1 MKILNG
7 MRFNAKLPLFI
18 TGLSLCLA
26 ATITVAAGYLSSRS
40 YKEFYEEKM
49 DAILVAKRYEM
60 ESYLRDIEADLRYH
74 ASNAYVAEA
83 VEAFTQSWKA
93 LGGDAEK
100 TLQRLYI
107 TENPHPEGDKH
118 LLTAASSGSDYDAAH
133 NRFHPTFRN
142 LMEDRGYYDVFLF
155 DLEGN
160 LIYSVFKEL
169 DYATNM
175 NTGQWK
181 DTDLANAFRAAM
193 KLQARDV
200 AFFDFRPYGPSYDA
214 PASFM
219 SSPIYSDAGSRIG
232 VLVYQM
238 PIDRLNALMQSRA
251 GMGDTG
257 EMMIVGEDF
266 TARTDS
272 IFTEGSDIL
281 KTRVH
286 NEVVRAALSGKSTSG
301 ILETHRG
308 TTQVVTARQMN
319 FKGVPY
325 ALVGLM
331 DVDEVN
337 QPVNTLLMSIII
349 GSLIVLAVISVAGFL
364 FARSITKPLS
374 NLTANMRRLAD
385 NDLSIEIAKAE
396 RQDEIGDMTRAMEVF
411 KENALARR
419 DAGEREKEAIIAHEE
434 RQKRIDARIEAFRND
449 IALITTELTQSSGT
463 MTDTSSLLS
472 QMATD
477 ANERASNA
485 SRASEEASTNVQT
498 VASAAE
504 ELTSSIGEINRQI
517 TQAVNVIDKTSEV
530 TANASGK
537 VVNLDQ
543 AANKIGE
550 VVTLIQDIAEQ
561 TNLLALNA
569 TIEAARAGEAGKG
582 FAVVATEVKALASQT
597 GKATEEI
604 SAQIAG
610 IQNSTRETVEAIKAI
625 ANMMNDV
632 KQYSSAIAAAVEE
645 QGAATQEI
653 SRNIGEAAQGTET
666 VAFNVTGMSE
676 TVEQTSSSASG
687 LRQTADVLRQRTVEL
702 DDAINSFIQDVMAA

>member
-1 MKILNG
+1 MKFLN
-7 MRFNAKLPLFI
+7 RLRLSAKLPLFI
-18 TGLSLCLA
+18 TALSLSLA
-26 ATITVAAGYLSSRS
+26 VVITATAAFLSSRS
-40 YKEFYEEKM
+40 YTEFYEDKI

-107 TENPHPEGDKH
+107 TDNPHPEGDKH

-175 NTGQWK
+175 NSGQWK

-219 SSPIYSDAGSRIG
+219 SSPVYSDAGSRIG

-251 GMGDTG
+251 GMGESG
-257 EMMIVGEDF
+257 EMLIVGEDF

-281 KTRVH
+281 KTRVD
-286 NEVVRAALSGKSTSG
+286 NEVVRAALSGKNASG
-301 ILETHRG
+301 LVQTHRG
-308 TTQVVTARQMN
+308 EQIVTARQMN

-325 ALVGLM
+325 ALVGM
-331 DVDEVN
+331 KDTQEVN
-337 QPVNTLLMSIII
+337 KPVNTLLMSIII
-349 GSLIVLAVISVAGFL
+349 GSLVVLAVISLAGFL

-385 NDLSIEIAKAE
+385 NDLSINIEASKRA
-396 RQDEIGDMTRAMEVF
+396 DEIGDMTKAMEVF
-411 KENALARR
+411 KENAIARR
-419 DAGEREKEAIIAHEE
+419 DADEREKEAVIAREE
-434 RQKRIDARIEAFRND
+434 RQKRIDARIAAFRND

-463 MTDTSSLLS
+463 MTDTSSMLS

-477 ANERASNA
+477 ANERASSA

-498 VASAAE
+498 VASAAD

-517 TQAVNVIDKTSEV
+517 TQAVNVIDKTSEI
-530 TANASGK
+530 TASASGK

-610 IQNSTRETVEAIKAI
+610 IQGSTRETVEAIKAI

-653 SRNIGEAAQGTET
+653 SRNIGEAAQGTEM
-666 VAFNVTGMSE
+666 VAANVTGMSE
-676 TVEQTSSSASG
+676 TVEQTSSSASN
-687 LRQTADVLRQRTVEL
+687 LRNTADTLRERTVEL
-702 DDAINSFIQDVMAA
+702 DEAINSFINDVVAA